1 MHPLVLGTFCVCI
14 VGFLYQRWNRY
25 LKRRDFQR
33 IHHCGP
39 AQRLPQIERIIG
51 VGTMLENIKFW
62 KAKKLVELTRARYYT
77 AGFTYSATVAG
88 NRTIFTIE
96 LQNIKA
102 IFADRFDDFDV
113 GWFRLKA
120 FAPTIGEV
128 LITSDGARWHHQR
141 AMMRP
146 VFKRRQ
152 VLDCELFKFDL
163 DVLISRIPT
172 DGSGLDMAPLFR
184 THALNLASRL
194 LLGEP
199 IADLNP
205 GHWSQEFLEAVR
217 KTNRGI
223 ELRLRFGRLLP
234 LMPRDHEYEE
244 AKRTLHEY
252 ADAFVQKALD
262 HRRSWE
268 MGEKESSNASEDRY
282 VFLREIAKE
291 SEDPVYL
298 RNHLLGMLLAGS
310 ETTASLMTNCL
321 SLLSKRPD
329 LWASLRSEV
338 LSMDDQQLDYERVKA
353 LKSLN
358 HVINEGAL
366 PLILFLISTDHSSSA
381 ALSSRTAIRSS
392 CQQGH
397 FHSLRRWPGSHDQS
411 FRTKRRSCSD
421 KYLCAPPETGPLR
434 TRCKR
439 I

>member
-1 MHPLVLGTFCVCI
+1 
-14 VGFLYQRWNRY
+14 
-25 LKRRDFQR
+25 
-33 IHHCGP
+33 
-39 AQRLPQIERIIG
+39 
-51 VGTMLENIKFW
+51 
-62 KAKKLVELTRARYYT
+62 
-77 AGFTYSATVAG
+77 
-88 NRTIFTIE
+88 
-96 LQNIKA
+96 
-102 IFADRFDDFDV
+102 
-113 GWFRLKA
+113 
-120 FAPTIGEV
+120 
-128 LITSDGARWHHQR
+128 
-141 AMMRP
+141 MRP

-205 GHWSQEFLEAVR
+205 GHWSQQFLEAVR

-310 ETTASLMTNCL
+310 KTTASLMTNCL

-358 HVINEGAL
+358 HVINEGTL

-411 FRTKRRSCSD
+411 SRTKRRSCSD